1 MVSKDDEERIGLMI
15 ERIRKNKA
23 MIWDLAVND
32 FAIKYAGSYF
42 GIFWA
47 FVQPIITILVYWC
60 VFEYGLKST
69 APIPNVSYIVW
80 FATGMIPWFFFS
92 DAVNAV
98 TNSFIEYSYLV
109 KKVVFDIEF
118 LPIVKIISN
127 LFIHLFFV
135 GLLVIISLANGQK
148 MTLHF
153 IEVFY
158 YMLCLILF
166 AYAIGKITSS
176 IIVFFKDLGQ
186 IVNIVLQIGLWVT
199 PIIWSYIIV
208 PEKFQWIVKLNPVFY
223 IVEGYRDSFI
233 EGKWFFQKPL
243 LTVYFWLFTSLLLI
257 IGKVVFKKLKPH
269 FADVL

>member
-60 VFEYGLKST
+60 VFEFGLKST

-109 KKVVFDIEF
+109 KK
-118 LPIVKIISN
+118 
-127 LFIHLFFV
+127 
-135 GLLVIISLANGQK
+135 
-148 MTLHF
+148 
-153 IEVFY
+153 
-158 YMLCLILF
+158 LCLILNF
-166 AYAIGKITSS
+166 CQ
-176 IIVFFKDLGQ
+176 L
-186 IVNIVLQIGLWVT
+186 
-199 PIIWSYIIV
+199 
-208 PEKFQWIVKLNPVFY
+208 
-223 IVEGYRDSFI
+223 
-233 EGKWFFQKPL
+233 
-243 LTVYFWLFTSLLLI
+243 
-257 IGKVVFKKLKPH
+257 
-269 FADVL
+269 